1 MKKLALLFLYILLA
15 ATCTL
20 QAQKQFSGE
29 VRFETKIE
37 GTDDP
42 NILGSVAET
51 PNIDVAILGNKSKTM
66 VKNDMYSFTQIWDG
80 DKGTAA
86 VVIEVLG
93 MGKFYKKW
101 DAEQHK
107 ERLKFSEFNF
117 ESKDEFREI
126 CGYKC
131 QKVVATIT
139 NLEDDSQREVI
150 FFVTEEIGG
159 PKLNGLEYPG
169 LKGYPLSVLTPV
181 DEYCEGCFVTLEA
194 IKITSKKLK
203 DIDFLL
209 PSDAKN
215 IDDDPELKEMFGF

>member
-1 MKKLALLFLYILLA
+1 MKKLTLLLLSVLFF
-15 ATCTL
+15 ATYTL

-29 VRFETKIE
+29 IRFETKIE
-37 GTDDP
+37 GTNDP
-42 NILGSVAET
+42 NILSSVDET
-51 PNIDVAILGNKSKTM
+51 PAIDVAILGNKSKTM

-86 VVIEVLG
+86 IVIEVLG

-107 ERLKFSEFNF
+107 ERLRFSEFSYSPKN
-117 ESKDEFREI
+117 EFREI

-150 FFVTEEIGG
+150 FYVTKEIGTA
-159 PKLNGLEYPG
+159 KLNGLEYPG
-169 LKGYPLSVLTPV
+169 LEGYPLLSMTPV
-181 DEYCEGCFVTLEA
+181 DEYCEGCVVALEA
-194 IKITSKKLK
+194 IKVTPKKIK
-203 DIDFLL
+203 EVDFLL

-215 IDDDPELKEMFGF
+215 IDDDPELREMFGF

>member
-1 MKKLALLFLYILLA
+1 MKKLALLFLSILFF
-15 ATCTL
+15 ATYTL

-29 VRFETKIE
+29 IRFETKIE

-42 NILGSVAET
+42 NLSLSIEN
-51 PNIDVAILGNKSKTM
+51 PPIDVAILGNKSKTM

-86 VVIEVLG
+86 VVIEILG

-101 DAEQHK
+101 DAEQHR
-107 ERLKFSEFNF
+107 ERLKFSDFSFSYEDDF
-117 ESKDEFREI
+117 KEI

-150 FFVTEEIGG
+150 FYVTKEIGTA
-159 PKLNGLEYPG
+159 KLNGAEYPG
-169 LKGYPLSVLTPV
+169 LEGYPLLIMTPI
-181 DEYCEGCFVTLEA
+181 DEYCEGCTVAVEA
-194 IKITSKKLK
+194 IKVTPKKIK
-203 DIDFLL
+203 EVDFLL
-209 PSDAKN
+209 PSDARS
-215 IDDDPELKEMFGF
+215 IDEEPELKEMFGF